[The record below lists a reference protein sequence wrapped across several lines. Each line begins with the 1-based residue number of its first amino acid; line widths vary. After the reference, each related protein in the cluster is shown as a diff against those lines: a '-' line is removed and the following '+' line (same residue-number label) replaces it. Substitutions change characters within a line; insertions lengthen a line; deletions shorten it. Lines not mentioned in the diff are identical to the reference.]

1 MSKDEDVTLK
11 KKRILRFIR
20 DLDLRYIRGSI
31 DRRTYQTLKNK
42 YQEILDSFPAPL
54 STQKPVKPIE
64 ISKETERILEGSFEK
79 PPTSEPST
87 IKVPPPQRVI
97 EIPSI
102 ELENVPPVEIEELK
116 IRYVMNMAIK
126 AATKSFEEEMAVE
139 QEYVA
144 NKIDDQEYLSKKNEI
159 EAKQHKIFQHF
170 YKLSELLFS
179 VSKDHLYKNTHNN
192 FLLFNNEL
200 SENINRLRR
209 METDKKELK
218 GIIYDINER
227 VLRHRPILKKAAQ
240 DTLDWKLAIQ
250 QQKEKFLH
258 FKSMNQYNLTEKQ
271 KIELD
276 RKIRQLQIYEELLD
290 DDIND
295 YAKDLDAMDEIYGEH
310 LRFQE
315 IITPYFKELSFEIEE
330 RIQNYSEVISSLQ
343 FRKKIGISQ
352 HYFPKELDYQLIA
365 ELKSLWRF
373 SGRPVIDEQND
384 LVGLL
389 VGPGQFGDQY
399 GIIVR
404 QQQEISLS
412 MIRRIYDYIV
422 APDEQK
428 DISEEDKKLYLLNEI
443 IKKFPQLPLAFLIP
457 QNIIKYSQ
465 SINRPLSEE
474 LVNVMTQPE
483 RFLFIPIEFVTK
495 SSRNLLIKSEK
506 IVQNGEILPYF
517 NPNEANMIFELIQS
531 KENTDIIDLYGKI
544 LGKALT
550 VVYHP
555 NKGYFLVMKRD
566 NPCLEF
572 FEKIYEILYN
582 DKKLTF
588 PSAKT
593 LSLLDKKE
601 VVVKKLCEEYQ
612 LPQEEIESP
621 TFLKKVLIEK
631 NTGILPNEVE
641 NSKFQLISLGNVR
654 VISDVLQINFG
665 SPVFQI
671 SDIFE
676 LEGKVVENVKG
687 TEIGVVFNLELSN
700 KPLIYL
706 WTSIDLLL
714 IASFID
720 KQPEKLFDKDENFVD
735 NLAISIGKQLSIAP
749 QVALRPDIVLTFLNL
764 IGKINTLEK
773 MEETISN
780 FKPKSIELQRII
792 SIDKRKILADISDK
806 EIMDEIRSDIE
817 VGQIDEDNRF
827 VTSPDYYLRRT

>member
-1 MSKDEDVTLK
+1 
-11 KKRILRFIR
+11 
-20 DLDLRYIRGSI
+20 
-31 DRRTYQTLKNK
+31 
-42 YQEILDSFPAPL
+42 
-54 STQKPVKPIE
+54 
-64 ISKETERILEGSFEK
+64 
-79 PPTSEPST
+79 
-87 IKVPPPQRVI
+87 
-97 EIPSI
+97 
-102 ELENVPPVEIEELK
+102 
-116 IRYVMNMAIK
+116 
-126 AATKSFEEEMAVE
+126 
-139 QEYVA
+139 
-144 NKIDDQEYLSKKNEI
+144 
-159 EAKQHKIFQHF
+159 
-170 YKLSELLFS
+170 
-179 VSKDHLYKNTHNN
+179 
-192 FLLFNNEL
+192 
-200 SENINRLRR
+200 
-209 METDKKELK
+209 
-218 GIIYDINER
+218 
-227 VLRHRPILKKAAQ
+227 
-240 DTLDWKLAIQ
+240 
-250 QQKEKFLH
+250 
-258 FKSMNQYNLTEKQ
+258 MNQYNLTEKQ

-572 FEKIYEILYN
+572 FEK
-582 DKKLTF
+582 
-588 PSAKT
+588 
-593 LSLLDKKE
+593 

-687 TEIGVVFNLELSN
+687 TEIV
-700 KPLIYL
+700 IYF
-706 WTSIDLLL
+706 LLL
-714 IASFID
+714 LS
-720 KQPEKLFDKDENFVD
+720 L
-735 NLAISIGKQLSIAP
+735 ISSQRNSSI
-749 QVALRPDIVLTFLNL
+749 
-764 IGKINTLEK
+764 K
-773 MEETISN
+773 M
-780 FKPKSIELQRII
+780 
-792 SIDKRKILADISDK
+792 KILLI
-806 EIMDEIRSDIE
+806 I
-817 VGQIDEDNRF
+817 
-827 VTSPDYYLRRT
+827 